1 MSELGVCGSKKI
13 PRVRIGNIAQV
24 LEPQRTRLFM
34 SLYSSSGLLA
44 SFSYDAPSDISQ
56 DVVAHWATV
65 LCGLYISSK
74 RSSVSKVRFYRMK
87 GAISP
92 YPLSGYAK
100 IFGIAWDFSC
110 NSQVLTDSMVIR
122 TRLKKSMR
130 TMLRKNVALLFFP
143 ALRIRRSFFL
153 PQKTA
158 KTYHPHA
165 ALLGSPMILPE
176 PANRDRFLW
185 PHRET

>member
-92 YPLSGYAK
+92 YPVSGYAK
-100 IFGIAWDFSC
+100 IFRIAWDFSC

-130 TMLRKNVALLFFP
+130 TMLRARTLHF
-143 ALRIRRSFFL
+143 SFFQL
-153 PQKTA
+153 YVYAAAFFCHKRLRKPITHTQLYLAPQ
-158 KTYHPHA
+158 
-165 ALLGSPMILPE
+165 
-176 PANRDRFLW
+176 
-185 PHRET
+185 